1 MESQTEAIPLCVSA
15 VKSTCQVQWHASP
28 FSVRYS
34 SHSLKLG
41 KKLYEGISAF
51 M

>member
-1 MESQTEAIPLCVSA
+1 
-15 VKSTCQVQWHASP
+15 VQWHASP